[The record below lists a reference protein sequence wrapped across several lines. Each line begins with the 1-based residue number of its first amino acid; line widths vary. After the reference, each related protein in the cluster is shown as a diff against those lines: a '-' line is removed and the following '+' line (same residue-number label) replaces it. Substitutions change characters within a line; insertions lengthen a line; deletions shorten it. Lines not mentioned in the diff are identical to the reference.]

1 MKVIVVFEF
10 DEISDPNSPEATQ
23 VVQAITEDCETMQV
37 GFDASGCWV
46 QEVLG

>member
-10 DEISDPNSPEATQ
+10 DEIGDPNSPEATK

>member
-10 DEISDPNSPEATQ
+10 DEIDDPDSPEASEI
-23 VVQAITEDCETMQV
+23 VQAITEDCETMQI
-37 GFDASGCWV
+37 GFDASGCYV